1 MVEQQGETLASSIT
15 ALKTNFEA
23 VINTP
28 VTSEELKK
36 RLSESLKEAKTQ
48 NDHVLAVQMILEW
61 MRHHNYV
68 VLLGE
73 K

>member
-1 MVEQQGETLASSIT
+1 V
-15 ALKTNFEA
+15 LKTNFEA
-23 VINTP
+23 AINTP

-48 NDHVLAVQMILEW
+48 NDRALAVQMILEW